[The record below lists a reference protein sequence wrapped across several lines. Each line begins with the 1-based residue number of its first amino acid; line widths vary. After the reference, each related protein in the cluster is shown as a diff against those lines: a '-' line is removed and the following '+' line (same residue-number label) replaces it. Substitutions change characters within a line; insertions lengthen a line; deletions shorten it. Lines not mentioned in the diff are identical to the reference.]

1 MNQEEYKQI
10 IIQLVK
16 QIDDEQILIKIYT
29 TIKYLL
35 DGVA

>member
-35 DGVA
+35 GGVA

>member
-1 MNQEEYKQI
+1 MNQEEYKQM

-16 QIDDEQILIKIYT
+16 QIDDEQILIKVYT

-35 DGVA
+35 GGVA

>member
-16 QIDDEQILIKIYT
+16 QINDEQILIKIYT
-29 TIKYLL
+29 TIKYLFG
-35 DGVA
+35 GVA

>member
-1 MNQEEYKQI
+1 MNQEEYKQMI
-10 IIQLVK
+10 IRLVK

-35 DGVA
+35 GGVA